1 MSKRDSMLASIG
13 SDLLPEADPAAPQ
26 QQIRAVPE
34 GPTGS
39 SDPTAEG
46 HASGQAELLV
56 AREQLRETR
65 KRLERLTQLEDAAR
79 DPDRYLIER
88 YGIKGLRHG
97 RPMTVR
103 LPVVHLDE
111 GLDRYVGGSR
121 VRTRTALVI
130 ALLDAY
136 LEGAG
141 LITSPTGGVGQP
153 Q

>member
-13 SDLLPEADPAAPQ
+13 SDLLPEAEPAAPQ

-46 HASGQAELLV
+46 HASGQAELLA

-103 LPVVHLDE
+103 LPVHLDE

-136 LEGAG
+136 LEEAG

-153 Q
+153 R